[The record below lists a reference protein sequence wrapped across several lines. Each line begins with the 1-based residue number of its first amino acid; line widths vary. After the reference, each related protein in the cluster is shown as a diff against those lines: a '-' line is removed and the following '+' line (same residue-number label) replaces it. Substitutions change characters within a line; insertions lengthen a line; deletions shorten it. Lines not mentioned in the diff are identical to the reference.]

1 MCVHGGRLGYLAYCK
16 DHNYWDEPQILGA
29 LEAIMNKTMGAPPKE
44 VSWEG
49 KTYTP
54 QAFLSDV
61 LELHMDDYVAFIST
75 ESFPFWTKGEL
86 KVEDNWWHDAE
97 YYNVPLDVWYDTL
110 LKAAKAGATASIGG
124 DVSEPGYNGY
134 EKIAVIPSFD
144 IPQAFIDQDAR
155 EMRID
160 EGTTT
165 DDHGV
170 HLVGWMRI
178 GDADWF
184 LIKDS
189 ARAARKAPPEGY
201 LFYRGDY
208 VRLKMLS
215 FTVHRSFARDVLK
228 RFAPENSAAA
238 H

>member
-1 MCVHGGRLGYLAYCK
+1 
-16 DHNYWDEPQILGA
+16 
-29 LEAIMNKTMGAPPKE
+29 
-44 VSWEG
+44 
-49 KTYTP
+49 
-54 QAFLSDV
+54 
-61 LELHMDDYVAFIST
+61 
-75 ESFPFWTKGEL
+75 
-86 KVEDNWWHDAE
+86 
-97 YYNVPLDVWYDTL
+97 
-110 LKAAKAGATASIGG
+110 
-124 DVSEPGYNGY
+124 VSEPGYNGY